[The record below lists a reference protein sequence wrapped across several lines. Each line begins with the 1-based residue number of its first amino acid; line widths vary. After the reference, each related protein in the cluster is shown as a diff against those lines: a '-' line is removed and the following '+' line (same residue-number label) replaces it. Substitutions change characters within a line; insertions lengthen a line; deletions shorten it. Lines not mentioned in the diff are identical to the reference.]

1 MGKVAWGLDLAGF
14 SNNKQ
19 GLARSE
25 RNNNN
30 IISTK
35 VYNKHPFKHTIKST
49 QSPRAAEERISMLN
63 KCNPIYID
71 SPIDT
76 QSLPDSICVEYVWQI
91 TKRAIDKCFKALSP
105 YGSNMGSYVSQV
117 KCLLQKSDLQLNKNL
132 YETYPRASLYLL
144 NKLISYKNSRSVIK
158 VKCDNNIWSPL
169 TNNSTNKHLTK
180 RYGLP
185 CLCNELGLKARDDT
199 VITDNEFDAI
209 ICSLCGVVDDRHL
222 LKDFELTKYLTSHFS
237 EYFCS
242 PRGYRLLYL
251 KDNAKWPYTIKI
263 EKVDKTPFDDCKDT

>member
-1 MGKVAWGLDLAGF
+1 MGKVAWGLDLAGL
-14 SNNKQ
+14 SNPKQ
-19 GLARSE
+19 GLARAE
-25 RNNNN
+25 RDNNKS
-30 IISTK
+30 ISIK
-35 VYNKHPFKHTIKST
+35 IYNKHPFKQIKRST
-49 QSPRAAEERISMLN
+49 EPPQVEKRINMLN

-91 TKRAIDKCFKALSP
+91 TKRAIDKCFNALSP

-117 KCLLQKSDLQLNKNL
+117 KCLLQKSDLQLNRNL
-132 YETYPRASLYLL
+132 FETYPRASLYLL
-144 NKLISYKNSRSVIK
+144 HKSIGYKSSKCEIK
-158 VKCDNNIWSPL
+158 VKCNNNIWSPSA
-169 TNNSTNKHLTK
+169 NNSTNKYMNK
-180 RYGLP
+180 YYGLS
-185 CLCNELGLKARDDT
+185 CLCNELGLKATDDT

-222 LKDFELTKYLTSHFS
+222 LKDCELTKYLTFHFS

-251 KDNAKWPYTIKI
+251 KDIVKWPYTIEI
-263 EKVDKTPFDDCKDT
+263 ETVDDSPLDD